1 MVSNTPGQAPEP
13 QAVRRKRI
21 KMSNRKLRINNTD
34 TDNLISNL
42 RGEVG
47 EIIST
52 WVMMRSFMSQ
62 ATRLR
67 TSDSQKNLE
76 NAHLVT
82 LDTLTDKLED
92 EIVSRLAELAE
103 QNVGQLAFYFAHIKL
118 NALEKE
124 TSDFTRFIKKN
135 RFKEKRNY
143 SISHKVLPEKWTGHK
158 IIIIPYPIIV
168 RGIVAAL
175 RLMKN
180 FDTLYRGPYVKYQ
193 WRVMRKRRYKLVY
206 PAKVGYM
213 LMHYILPSPD
223 EQMRIL
229 QEEKAIDATFEKT
242 NGKGTIIK

>member
-1 MVSNTPGQAPEP
+1 MGN
-13 QAVRRKRI
+13 K
-21 KMSNRKLRINNTD
+21 KLRIHNTD
-34 TDNLISNL
+34 IDNLISNL

-52 WVMMRSFMSQ
+52 WVMMRSFMAQ
-62 ATRLR
+62 AARLR
-67 TSDSQKNLE
+67 TDDSLKDLE

-103 QNVGQLAFYFAHIKL
+103 QEVGRLTFHFAHLKL
-118 NALEKE
+118 NVLEKE

-135 RFKEKRNY
+135 RFEEKRNY
-143 SISHKVLPEKWTGHK
+143 DISHKVLPEKWTGHK
-158 IIIIPYPIIV
+158 FIIIPYPTIV

-175 RLMKN
+175 RLMKK
-180 FDTLYRGPYVKYQ
+180 FDALYRGPYTKYQ
-193 WRVMRKRRYKLVY
+193 CREMRRRRYKLVY

-229 QEEKAIDATFEKT
+229 QEEKSDRRDV
-242 NGKGTIIK
+242 